1 MSCIIFFKLI
11 HFYSYQADFLRE
23 FNIDSLFI
31 PTILAYVPSKLKY
44 SNLIGK
50 FSYENIDS
58 FITKLMIG
66 KGVGLSSVDTHPM
79 PRMKDCRHIM
89 PTTEEDDVDRMLE
102 EEILREILE
111 EAEEKEKEKA
121 QEEEEAKARESE
133 AKPKKKNKKKSK
145 KKKHKTTDL

>member
-58 FITKLMIG
+58 FITKLSSN
-66 KGVGLSSVDTHPM
+66 LSSLTLYMGGNAITMSKFENYIAKLTKIIVLEVKKTMSHSQI
-79 PRMKDCRHIM
+79 K
-89 PTTEEDDVDRMLE
+89 EFML
-102 EEILREILE
+102 
-111 EAEEKEKEKA
+111 KEF
-121 QEEEEAKARESE
+121 
-133 AKPKKKNKKKSK
+133 
-145 KKKHKTTDL
+145 L